1 MAATGGSKSLG
12 IVLLIL
18 LERSLISFSTSEQSA
33 PVCVIFT
40 YVPFSCI
47 QSQPRSMVSLIPA
60 RYSVGVP
67 RSLYRNGS
75 LIFSM

>member
-1 MAATGGSKSLG
+1 MAATGGLKSLG

-18 LERSLISFSTSEQSA
+18 LERSLISFSISEQFGA
-33 PVCVIFT
+33 RLRDFHVCAVLVHPEPAAF
-40 YVPFSCI
+40 
-47 QSQPRSMVSLIPA
+47 SLIPA